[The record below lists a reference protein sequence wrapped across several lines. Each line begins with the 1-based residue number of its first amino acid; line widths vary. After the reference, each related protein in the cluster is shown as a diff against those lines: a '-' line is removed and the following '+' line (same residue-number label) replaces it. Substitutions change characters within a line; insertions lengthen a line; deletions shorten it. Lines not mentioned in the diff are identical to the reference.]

1 MCDVSSECPKTV
13 LRIMRNYFALLL
25 LVAIVAVG
33 CGKEP
38 VEKPQ
43 PDVPVVEVKY
53 DKEVITTSLE
63 GSVYRGVVGDGG
75 CYGYRVMLSEVGLGS
90 DGEFKDD
97 ADYYIFDI
105 YAAQGGDSA
114 EVVIP
119 NGEYLLDEES
129 AMGVGSLSALFSA
142 YISVAGD
149 ATREPFSEARI
160 VVEDG
165 AIEAYLTLGGG
176 EKHLVRY
183 EGSLAIP
190 ANSATTS
197 NPLSTL
203 AVNHLFDIED
213 GVFVGA
219 YVGDL
224 MGTGCNTCQVYMW
237 EYLDLETGKE
247 RGDIFQIDLQL
258 PRGGTDICGIYT
270 VGDEEGRF
278 IAGWAEDVGGQYM
291 QQNSWYMTADYATF
305 APLVGGMVCVESEDG
320 MEYTF
325 VVDMVDDL
333 GNAIRGVFRGVGEFT
348 EW

>member
-1 MCDVSSECPKTV
+1 
-13 LRIMRNYFALLL
+13 MRNYFALLL

-38 VEKPQ
+38 VEKPM
-43 PDVPVVEVKY
+43 PEVPTPEVEY
-53 DKEVITTSLE
+53 DKEVVAVSLA
-63 GSVYRGVVGDGG
+63 GSAYRGVVGDGG
-75 CYGYRVMLSEVGLGS
+75 CYGYRVMLSRAGLGS
-90 DGEFKDD
+90 EGEFIED
-97 ADYYIFDI
+97 ADYYILDI
-105 YAAQGGDSA
+105 YAAQGGNGA

-119 NGEYLLDEES
+119 NGDYRLDKES
-129 AMGVGSLSALFSA
+129 QMGVGSLSATFSA
-142 YISVAGD
+142 YLSVGGDIS
-149 ATREPFSEARI
+149 REPFSEARI
-160 VVEDG
+160 IVEDNS
-165 AIEAYLTLGGG
+165 IEAQLTLIGG
-176 EKHLVRY
+176 EKHHVRY

-203 AVNHLFDIED
+203 AVNYLFDIED

-237 EYLDLETGKE
+237 EYLDLETGEE

-270 VGDEEGRF
+270 VGNEEGRF
-278 IAGWAEDVGGQYM
+278 VAGWAEDVGGQYM

-320 MEYTF
+320 VDYTF
-325 VVDMVDDL
+325 VVDVVDDF
-333 GNAIRGVFRGVGEFT
+333 GNSIRGVFRGYGEFT